1 MVKKLYENRNK
12 DIDTTTEHIEHGKVD
27 KSLSQSIYIYIYIFI
42 FIKYIYILESRS
54 LRSRILA
61 LRWRCGVGR
70 RTARMSDAAVLLTKK
85 YSKWSNQIQN
95 FKTCITYIE
104 SLIYKIL

>member
-42 FIKYIYILESRS
+42 IIYIYNYVYLHIC
-54 LRSRILA
+54 IQ
-61 LRWRCGVGR
+61 CV
-70 RTARMSDAAVLLTKK
+70 TKVFVRDLSFICK
-85 YSKWSNQIQN
+85 
-95 FKTCITYIE
+95 KTKISIIMKLMVYYFYIF
-104 SLIYKIL
+104 